1 MLKVLIN
8 VHTLGANMNINS
20 TNYFKNLGKK
30 TCILTYRNLHISHK
44 TTHTHIHRAGSLFVA
59 KTGLTCQTMDLTRGL
74 KVCCGIWHQDASSRS
89 FTTCQPPCFGLRGS
103 DMLVQQHPSDACFD
117 RDLGN
122 LEAES
127 TPPTY
132 CYHHELSHC
141 RNICVS
147 PTATRNKWGPNI
159 KEGWMIKVQT
169 LYWTDGDRPTLAAH

>member
-1 MLKVLIN
+1 
-8 VHTLGANMNINS
+8 
-20 TNYFKNLGKK
+20 
-30 TCILTYRNLHISHK
+30 
-44 TTHTHIHRAGSLFVA
+44 
-59 KTGLTCQTMDLTRGL
+59 MDLTRGL

-89 FTTCQPPCFGLRGS
+89 FTTCQPPGFGLRGS

-127 TPPTY
+127 TPQTY

-147 PTATRNKWGPNI
+147 PIATRNKLGPII
-159 KEGWMIKVQT
+159 KEVET
-169 LYWTDGDRPTLAAH
+169 LYSTGGDRPTLAAYYLRLLDYITDTATLIWRTPTDFSRKGSLSAHNRK